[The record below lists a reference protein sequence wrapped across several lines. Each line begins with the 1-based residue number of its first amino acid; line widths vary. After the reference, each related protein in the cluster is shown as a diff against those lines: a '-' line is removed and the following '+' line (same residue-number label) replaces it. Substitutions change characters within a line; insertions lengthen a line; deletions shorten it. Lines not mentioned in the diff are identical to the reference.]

1 MADDAQSV
9 PAPDEPTLPTTEGV
23 GTPTASVGAESEPA
37 PTSEPTPTESVTPAE
52 PTPEVIPEV
61 SQSPSE
67 PTASPVSDRL
77 QAIEYN
83 RMPDPSAPASPEPQP
98 IPSASVPPPPQQP
111 SAEQTVQATQSKRWS
126 DADRARANATR
137 ARKYEARLA
146 KIVLYARTHGRVA
159 NDSIVKLLRV
169 SDATA
174 SRYAKML
181 VARGALAQE
190 GKGRGAHYNFKP

>member
-9 PAPDEPTLPTTEGV
+9 PTPDEPAP
-23 GTPTASVGAESEPA
+23 AE
-37 PTSEPTPTESVTPAE
+37 TVPTPATTVTESVAPAE
-52 PTPEVIPEV
+52 PTPEVVPEV
-61 SQSPSE
+61 SQSAGQATKS
-67 PTASPVSDRL
+67 ADSPVDDTFIGGTPETAVPPIS
-77 QAIEYN
+77 E
-83 RMPDPSAPASPEPQP
+83 SASPEPQP
-98 IPSASVPPPPQQP
+98 VAPIPVSPSPQQP
-111 SAEQTVQATQSKRWS
+111 SAEQIVQATQSKRWS
-126 DADRARANATR
+126 DADRARAVATR

-146 KIVLYARTHGRVA
+146 KIVEYARTHGRVA

-181 VARGALAQE
+181 AARGVLAQE